1 MQGMECVVVVN
12 QGSGPRKEGSELAP
26 DTLCAKFAEVG
37 IKADVQVVPAGKL
50 DQTLRTATAAR
61 PPVIVVGGG
70 DGTLRTAASVLAGT
84 GIAMG
89 VLPLGTLN
97 HFARD
102 LNIPVS
108 IESAIAALPA
118 SRSKLVDV
126 GEVNGQVFINN
137 CSLGAYADAV
147 RRRDALRATK
157 SLGKWP
163 AMTRASWMTFRRLKL
178 LRLAVTADE
187 EASRVLRTPLIVVGN
202 NRYTGRLLSRN
213 LRPKLDDGRLW
224 LYAVH
229 AHRHLAVLRLMMRSL
244 VRELDE
250 VETLSAIPGAKFE
263 INGLNGPIPAAA
275 DGEVLNLQMPLR
287 FRIRP
292 RVLNVLAPPDDENR
306 K

>member
-1 MQGMECVVVVN
+1 L
-12 QGSGPRKEGSELAP
+12 K
-26 DTLCAKFAEVG
+26 
-37 IKADVQVVPAGKL
+37 
-50 DQTLRTATAAR
+50 TAAAAR
-61 PPVIVVGGG
+61 PPAIVVGGG
-70 DGTLRTAASVLAGT
+70 DGTVRSAATVLAGT

-102 LNIPVS
+102 LGIPVS
-108 IESAIAALPA
+108 LESAIAALPG
-118 SRSKLVDV
+118 SSSKLVDV

-157 SLGKWP
+157 SQGKWR
-163 AMTRASWMTFRRLKL
+163 AMARASWLTFRRLKL
-178 LRLAVTADE
+178 LRLSVAADE
-187 EASRVLRTPLIVVGN
+187 ETSRVLRTPLVVVGN

-213 LRPKLDDGRLW
+213 LRPKLDEGRLW

-244 VRELDE
+244 VRDLDE
-250 VETLSAIPGAKFE
+250 AETLSAFPATRFE
-263 INGLNGPIPAAA
+263 INGLNGPIAAAA
-275 DGEVLNLQMPLR
+275 DGEVLTLQMPLR
-287 FRIRP
+287 FRIRS
-292 RVLNVLAPPDDENR
+292 RVLKVLAPRNDEDQ